1 MNTFFHISPT
11 ILGVGSV
18 ILPGNFG
25 RIVKLYNPSS
35 VNFDILTRETIF
47 EQVRQQEFQ
56 DKPSRLDCLFLLE
69 SLEQAIEYKNKHAVW
84 NVIYEVSVDTT
95 GKSIHK
101 GSYTFNIPQPINFPI
116 TMVPP
121 PNTLQ
126 LNGYYNGLPELARTY
141 WTTVPVS
148 DIEIIINAPATIIRH
163 HDTA

>member
-84 NVIYEVSVDTT
+84 NVIY
-95 GKSIHK
+95 
-101 GSYTFNIPQPINFPI
+101 
-116 TMVPP
+116 
-121 PNTLQ
+121 
-126 LNGYYNGLPELARTY
+126 
-141 WTTVPVS
+141 
-148 DIEIIINAPATIIRH
+148 
-163 HDTA
+163 